1 MIVLD
6 ANLLLYAY
14 DSRSEK
20 HEQARKWVEQ
30 VFSNGA
36 MLGLPWQTVAAFI
49 RITTNPRIPGER
61 FSLDEV
67 VRLVDQWLELPNV
80 KLLAPG
86 DQHWAMLRK
95 LLIAGQARGPLA
107 TDAQLAALTMEHGG
121 VLHTTDRDFAR
132 FPELKWTNPIEA
144 GTGNA

>member
-86 DQHWAMLRK
+86 DQHWALLRK

-132 FPELKWTNPIEA
+132 FPEVKWTNPIEA

>member
-30 VFSNGA
+30 VFSGGE
-36 MLGLPWQTVAAFI
+36 LVGLPWQTVAAFI

-61 FSLDEV
+61 FTLEEV
-67 VRLVDQWLELPNV
+67 GLVVDQ
-80 KLLAPG
+80 
-86 DQHWAMLRK
+86 
-95 LLIAGQARGPLA
+95 
-107 TDAQLAALTMEHGG
+107 
-121 VLHTTDRDFAR
+121 
-132 FPELKWTNPIEA
+132 
-144 GTGNA
+144 

>member
-14 DSRSEK
+14 DSRSQK
-20 HEQARKWVEQ
+20 HEQARKWVEH
-30 VFSNGA
+30 VFSGGEVV
-36 MLGLPWQTVAAFI
+36 GLPWQSVAAFI
-49 RITTNPRIPGER
+49 RITTNPRISGQR
-61 FSLDEV
+61 FTLEEV
-67 VRLVDQWLELPNV
+67 VRVVDQWLEQPNV

-86 DQHWAMLRK
+86 DLHWVLLRK

-107 TDAQLAALTMEHGG
+107 TDAQLAALTMENGG

-144 GTGNA
+144 GNRNT